1 MSIKNLYKLVIISIA
16 LLITGCA
23 FTPSSFN
30 QSNIDR
36 LYVGM
41 SATSVRQIFGSPVA
55 VSSSVCGANSG
66 KGSWVCETWKYPT
79 SNSYIFNE
87 FTFSVDTN
95 VPGIDG
101 KTLNNWSIR
110 KQSSSF

>member
-1 MSIKNLYKLVIISIA
+1 MSINKLCKLATISIA
-16 LLITGCA
+16 LFIAGCA

-41 SATSVRQIFGSPVA
+41 SATSIRQIFGAPDE
-55 VSSSVCGANSG
+55 VSSATCGAKSASG
-66 KGSWVCETWKYPT
+66 AWVCETWKYRT
-79 SNSYIFNE
+79 SNSYINNE
-87 FTFSVDTN
+87 FTFAVDTK

-110 KQSSSF
+110 KQASSF